1 MALLHN
7 QLYIALITFMEKP
20 SIPISL
26 LFLRFVTVVFISL
39 AVQVLIEIEIVLVSV
54 TEILECAGVL
64 LLARSEPMLTK
75 KSLNLYKIPLK
86 SVTILPFDNIPI
98 TELFAIEQLLS
109 SNILLVIFQV
119 SLIF

>member
-7 QLYIALITFMEKP
+7 QLYIALITFMKKP